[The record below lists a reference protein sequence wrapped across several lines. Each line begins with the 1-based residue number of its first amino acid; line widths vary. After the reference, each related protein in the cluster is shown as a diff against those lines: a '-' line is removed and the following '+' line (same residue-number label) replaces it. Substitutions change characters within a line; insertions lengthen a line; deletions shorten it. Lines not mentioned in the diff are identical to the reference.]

1 MDAKNGER
9 NVVTNYFRVEVSLM
23 NAVVNTLA
31 QRPYAEVG
39 ELINRIQ
46 AEVSLMDDD
55 ETRGNG

>member
-1 MDAKNGER
+1 MG
-9 NVVTNYFRVEVSLM
+9 TNYFRIEVGLM

-39 ELINRIQ
+39 ELIHKIQ
-46 AEVSLMDDD
+46 AEVSLIDDD